1 MIKRR
6 ITYFIISAILLVSMA
21 FTSIVT
27 SMAFAN
33 EAKEDGELHSQ
44 ELVINQGETDQG
56 LYEVWFNPNGEFTSF
71 SLDLEFPEFV
81 NVLGVIVNYQLG
93 VDDDGRVGSIT
104 GGNAGQYTCDY
115 TENAVSVALTS
126 TQTITDDVKLFTIEL
141 SVDGNESQAGDV
153 IVTESRFI
161 DIEQNEL
168 SVIYNLGGI
177 KVSTPPI
184 GTMGDMDG
192 DGKVETIDL
201 IIVQRSITDLSEEYA
216 LTETQKVLADIN
228 RDGEITIVDCQL
240 IRKYIVGILNSL
252 DYGGEQAPVF
262 FDVNV
267 KVVNKSGICI
277 DTQVEVQEGVWL
289 LDQLFVFAQKEGL
302 DVVGYYY
309 DSNRLYEVGNQDLP
323 EKNMDVYIFVAEQE
337 AASEYYFNVYHYNE
351 TGETSYDGEWM
362 VKADQCL
369 VDALTEYAASREA
382 EIEGF
387 YTDGTLQ
394 TEISQ
399 NYTAADYHNEYGN
412 SVWVVLSP
420 SMARN
425 FEIVFYVNGNQCGY
439 QMATAGENILS
450 VVNTWYTSEMAGE
463 IKGVYYD
470 AERTMPIDEVQ
481 TVSESVTIYIFT
493 ENYVEDENQ
502 VFHQIVFYSNQKG
515 DWAVIGSG
523 TALEGSN
530 IYQIILEK
538 FGGQDVMFNCAYF
551 DAEMEN
557 SVGSDAQ
564 LKGYTEIYLDYPAYV
579 PDSENVLYVSI
590 KSANDDILGSEKIY
604 VAEGDNVYDVVKKT
618 FNIMGDVVIFY
629 DDGEK
634 SPVSTDTVY
643 SKDLFN
649 ALLITAYKVEIVL
662 CDSLNSF
669 NTSYYTYGFSGDI
682 LYEVINR
689 ELSMHLGGQ
698 EYKLFGDAEL
708 TTEIPELINEDVT
721 VYALI
726 MTEQVPNAGYSVS
739 IVETINGSYTA
750 TNGFGG
756 SVTAGKEIIATIS
769 EEAQERV
776 GFIYNIVGYYYD
788 LDCTQPVGNGT
799 FTTGH
804 NTIYLLVEL
813 KNLVGEYPILSMED
827 GSTAGTFKILENN
840 GATIILGEKT
850 FSGTYNVVAGMILVN
865 VGTYSQYAFIIMEM
879 EETCVAI
886 MALEFDGDSKPMDE
900 KYNAVAGE
908 YVWSTEYY
916 DDNGEIIV
924 EEYSMILYANGVH
937 ETVAMGMAVRGNY
950 EIVYNNIVK
959 VTVMGEDQYF
969 TLDKD
974 NGLAIENNLV
984 EHVGTHNIDKPVFT
998 DDKQTYEKIGEFTIN
1013 YDGTASYTL
1022 NGKTVACKAEYG
1034 SGIIYLSFGEF
1045 GLVRI
1050 SNYSYEEVSGYY
1062 LETFFDGNDYEENS
1076 IFDDYVGEY
1085 SFAYYDEP
1093 CTIEF
1098 LANGVFKLN
1107 RRYGSYMMGKYE
1119 VYDGYLRI
1127 YMDFEQGRFEEIA
1140 YNEEEQTYM
1149 LRHLINQGGDKNET
1163 QEKEE
1168 IIVDDKLVGL
1178 N

>member
-1 MIKRR
+1 MTKRR
-6 ITYFIISAILLVSMA
+6 ITYFIISAILLMSMA
-21 FTSIVT
+21 LTSIVT

-33 EAKEDGELHSQ
+33 EEKEDAELYSQ
-44 ELVINQGETDQG
+44 ELIINQGETEQG

-81 NVLGVIVNYQLG
+81 NVSRVTVNYELG
-93 VDDDGRVGSIT
+93 ADDDGRVGSMT
-104 GGNAGQYTCDY
+104 GVKAGQYTYDY
-115 TENAVSVALTS
+115 TDNVVSIALTS
-126 TQTITDDVKLFTIEL
+126 TQTITYRVKLFTLEL
-141 SVDGNESQAGDV
+141 SVDGEQAQSGGV
-153 IVTESRFI
+153 IVTDSEFI
-161 DIEQNEL
+161 DINQNEL
-168 SVIYNLGGI
+168 SVNFNLGEI
-177 KVSTPPI
+177 KVSVPQI

-192 DGKVETIDL
+192 DGQVETVDL
-201 IIVQRSITDLSEEYA
+201 IIVQRSITDLGAEFA
-216 LTETQKVLADIN
+216 LTDTQKVLADIN

-240 IRKYIVGILNSL
+240 IRKYIVGLLNSL

-267 KVVNKSGICI
+267 MVVNKSGVCI
-277 DTQVEVQEGVWL
+277 DTQVEVQEGVSL
-289 LDQLFVFAQKEGL
+289 IEQLTIYANKEGL

-323 EKNMDVYIFVAEQE
+323 EKNMDVYIFIVEQE
-337 AASEYYFNVYHYNE
+337 TASEYYFNVYHYNE
-351 TGETSYDGEWM
+351 IGETSYDGEWM

-369 VDALTEYAASREA
+369 VDALTEYATAHEA

-399 NYTAADYHNEYGN
+399 NYTAADYYNEYGN

-450 VVNTWYTSEMAGE
+450 VVDTWYTPEMAGE

-470 AERTMPIDEVQ
+470 AERTMPVDQVQ

-502 VFHQIVFYSNQKG
+502 VFHEIVFYSNQKG

-523 TALEGSN
+523 TALEDSN

-551 DAEMEN
+551 DAEMKN
-557 SVGSDAQ
+557 SVESDAQ
-564 LKGYTEIYLDYPAYV
+564 LKGYTEIYLDYPTYI

-590 KSANDDILGSEKIY
+590 KSANDAILGNKNIY
-604 VAEGDNVYDVVKKT
+604 VAEGDNVYEVVKKT

-629 DDGEK
+629 DDGENR
-634 SPVSTDTVY
+634 PVPTDTVY

-649 ALLITAYKVEIVL
+649 ALLITAYEVEIVL
-662 CDSLNSF
+662 RDNLNSF
-669 NTSYYTYGFSGDI
+669 NTSFYTYGFSGDI

-689 ELSMHLGGQ
+689 ELSMHLAGQ
-698 EYKLFGDAEL
+698 EHKLFGDAEL
-708 TTEIPELINEDVT
+708 TTEIPELISGDVT
-721 VYALI
+721 VYVLI
-726 MTEQVPNAGYSVS
+726 MNQQVPNAGYSVN
-739 IVETINGSYTA
+739 IVEEINGAYVP

-756 SVTAGKEIIATIS
+756 SVTAGKEIIATIT
-769 EEAQERV
+769 EEAQEEV

-788 LDCTQPVGNGT
+788 LDCTQPVGDGT

-813 KNLVGEYPILSMED
+813 KNLVGDYPILSMED
-827 GSTAGTFKILENN
+827 GSLAGTLKVLENN
-840 GATIILGEKT
+840 GATIILGKKT
-850 FSGTYNVVAGMILVN
+850 LSGTYNVVAGMLLVD
-865 VGTYSQYAFIIMEM
+865 VGNYSQYAFVIKEM

-900 KYNAVAGE
+900 KYNAVVGE
-908 YVWSTEYY
+908 YVWYMENH

-924 EEYSMILYANGVH
+924 EECSMILYANGVH
-937 ETVAMGMAVRGNY
+937 QTVAMGRAVRGEY
-950 EIVYNNIVK
+950 EIIYNNIVK

-969 TLDKD
+969 TLDKEK
-974 NGLAIENNLV
+974 GVAIENNLV

-998 DDKQTYEKIGEFTIN
+998 DNKQTYEKIGEFTIN

-1022 NGKTVACKAEYG
+1022 NGKTVACKAEYS

-1050 SNYSYEEVSGYY
+1050 SNYSYEEFSGYY
-1062 LETFFDGNDYEENS
+1062 LETFFDGNDYEEDS

-1098 LANGVFKLN
+1098 FANGAFRLN
-1107 RRYGSYMMGKYE
+1107 RSYGSYIIGKYE
-1119 VYDGYLRI
+1119 ICDGYLRI
-1127 YMDFEQGRFEEIA
+1127 YMNLEQGGFEEIA
-1140 YNEEEQTYM
+1140 YSEE
-1149 LRHLINQGGDKNET
+1149 
-1163 QEKEE
+1163 
-1168 IIVDDKLVGL
+1168 
-1178 N
+1178 